1 MRSYQ
6 EIIDLLEELKT
17 RESIRYVTNTHSR
30 LLQERSDAKYDVLA
44 EILDI
49 LKTEQDE
56 YYKYNEYQTKTGDQL
71 WEQKN

>member
-17 RESIRYVTNTHSR
+17 RESIRFVTNKYSAI
-30 LLQERSDAKYDVLA
+30 LQERADAKHDVL
-44 EILDI
+44 EEVLCI

-56 YYKYNEYQTKTGDQL
+56 YFKYNAC
-71 WEQKN
+71 NN